1 MKQYLDLMHRV
12 LIDGTRQSNR
22 TGIDT
27 VFLPGDMMKF
37 DLRQGFPVVTTRKAA
52 WKSAIGEMI
61 AFLRA
66 DTDIEAFH
74 RLKCKFWDG
83 NANADYW
90 LNNPNNRNPGSDLGE
105 IYGFQ
110 WRKFLRED
118 GSYFDQLESA
128 IDQILHNPTSR
139 RIIVSGWR
147 PDRFDKMALPPCHVS
162 HQYLVNVD
170 KQELNLTMYIRSNDL
185 FLGAPA
191 NIIEYAFLLEA
202 VAHATGLK
210 PASFTYFVSDAHIYI
225 NHLDVV
231 NEQLQREPYPLPK
244 LVFKKPYTGERAVK
258 PIIEWL
264 ESLHPDDFELEG
276 YQHHEPLT
284 AAMAV

>member
-1 MKQYLDLMHRV
+1 MKQYLDLMQRV
-12 LIDGTRQSNR
+12 LDHGTRQSNR

-27 VFLPGDMMKF
+27 IFLPGDMMRF
-37 DLRQGFPVVTTRKAA
+37 DLRQGFPVITTRRAA

-66 DTDIEAFH
+66 DTDVEAFH

-90 LNNPNNRNPGSDLGE
+90 LSNPNNREPGSDLGE

-118 GSYFDQLESA
+118 GAYYDQVAAAL
-128 IDQILHNPTSR
+128 DQILHNPTSR

-147 PDRFDKMALPPCHVS
+147 PDRFAHMALPPCHVS

-170 KQELNLTMYIRSNDL
+170 KNELNLTMYIRSNDL

-202 VAHATGLK
+202 VAHATGLT
-210 PASFTYFVSDAHIYI
+210 AATFTYFVSDAHIYV

-231 NEQLQREPYPLPK
+231 KEQLQREPFVLPK
-244 LVFKKPYTGERAVK
+244 LGFKKPYLGDRKVQ
-258 PIIEWL
+258 PILEWL
-264 ESLHPDDFELEG
+264 ESLHPDDFELLG
-276 YQHHEPLT
+276 YWHHEALT
-284 AAMAV
+284 APMAV